1 MAKYQRVKKC
11 SKSFRPLSGNL
22 LSLLYFVTVTV
33 DYQQSFR
40 PLSGNLLSLPYEFQF
55 MKDFIELFSSPIGES
70 TFSTTCGMRIEN
82 LENLEFSSP
91 IGESTFSTA
100 YTATTISVASTA
112 HFRPL
117 SGNLLS
123 LHLSTRYALK
133 AYYNFRPLSGNL
145 LSLPETTKYKKR
157 RKTIF
162 VPYRGIYFLYN
173 LIYLLTRLDVNSFSS
188 PIGESTFST
197 KLEF

>member
-1 MAKYQRVKKC
+1 MW
-11 SKSFRPLSGNL
+11 LS
-22 LSLLYFVTVTV
+22 
-33 DYQQSFR
+33 
-40 PLSGNLLSLPYEFQF
+40 
-55 MKDFIELFSSPIGES
+55 
-70 TFSTTCGMRIEN
+70 
-82 LENLEFSSP
+82 FSSP

-197 KLEF
+197 ESKKHNIGGKKFSSPIGESTFSTFTRKIGRGDNKNFRPLSGNLLSLPDQLPR

>member
-91 IGESTFSTA
+91 IGESTFSTKF
-100 YTATTISVASTA
+100 YKGIVKETYR
-112 HFRPL
+112 FRPL

-123 LHLSTRYALK
+123 LHLLK
-133 AYYNFRPLSGNL
+133 EEF
-145 LSLPETTKYKKR
+145 
-157 RKTIF
+157 
-162 VPYRGIYFLYN
+162 GIEL
-173 LIYLLTRLDVNSFSS
+173 
-188 PIGESTFST
+188 
-197 KLEF
+197 

>member
-91 IGESTFSTA
+91 IGESTFSTKF
-100 YTATTISVASTA
+100 YKGIVKETYR
-112 HFRPL
+112 FRPL

-123 LHLSTRYALK
+123 LHFKNNGEYLWLSFSSPIGESTFSTTSQSSDT
-133 AYYNFRPLSGNL
+133 NTVQDFRPLSGNL

-162 VPYRGIYFLYN
+162 VPYRGIYFLYK
-173 LIYLLTRLDVNSFSS
+173 T
-188 PIGESTFST
+188 
-197 KLEF
+197 